1 MLLLLSGKETPLI
14 NTIALMQAAKG
25 MEDFK
30 ITYL

>member
-1 MLLLLSGKETPLI
+1 MLLLLSGKETPLNSI
-14 NTIALMQAAKG
+14 TFIQAAKG